1 MRRTSPLPSVLPTS
15 LTAPGSRPAPAPPH
29 SPTAGGASAPPA
41 DDASGYGPARPPA
54 PLARLGWDERWAHT
68 ARDAA
73 EDHPAGGGEP
83 LPARVA
89 RADKHSCDVLLPDSR
104 GLRQL
109 TVAWGPALSRA
120 TATDPTAVPAAGDWV
135 LLTGRR
141 DAGSGTDDA
150 SLTVHQVL
158 PRRTAV
164 VRAHVTPGSSHAQ
177 VLAANADVA
186 VVVEPM
192 APRPNAGRLERL
204 LALAWASGAQ
214 PVVVLTKADLV
225 PDPDEVL
232 GEVAPWAP
240 GTSVLA
246 TSAADGVGLDPLR
259 TFLRQGA
266 TLALLGASG
275 AGKSTLLNALVA
287 GDVMQTRGL
296 RADGK
301 GRHTTVTREL
311 HLGPDGGAV
320 LDTPGL
326 RTVGLAG
333 TEALDEVFP
342 EVEELAARCRFGDC
356 AHRTEPGCAVLAAVD
371 AGDLPPR
378 RLDSYRKLLRE
389 AEHQAARAD
398 ARVRAEQ
405 TGRLR
410 AQERA
415 RRKAPTRR

>member
-1 MRRTSPLPSVLPTS
+1 MSAHLPSPTGLAS
-15 LTAPGSRPAPAPPH
+15 PVTPAPAGTPAPFTALA
-29 SPTAGGASAPPA
+29 SPVRPDERPTA
-41 DDASGYGPARPPA
+41 
-54 PLARLGWDERWAHT
+54 LARLGWDERWADT
-68 ARDAA
+68 ARDAVA
-73 EDHPAGGGEP
+73 DHPAGAAE
-83 LPARVA
+83 LRPARVA
-89 RADKHSCDVLLPDSR
+89 RADKHSCDVLLPDDAED
-104 GLRQL
+104 LRQL
-109 TVAWGPALSRA
+109 AVAWGPALSRA
-120 TATDPTAVPAAGDWV
+120 TAADPTAVPAAGDWV
-135 LLTGRR
+135 LLSGRR
-141 DAGSGTDDA
+141 DPGVGAPSF
-150 SLTVHQVL
+150 TVDQVL

-164 VRAHVTPGSSHAQ
+164 VRAHVTPGSSHSQ

-192 APRPNAGRLERL
+192 APFPNAGRLERL
-204 LALAWASGAQ
+204 LALAWGSGAQ

-240 GTSVLA
+240 GARLLA

-259 TFLRQGA
+259 AFLREGA

-287 GDVMQTRGL
+287 DDVMRTRGL

-342 EVEELAARCRFGDC
+342 EVEELAAHCRFGDC
-356 AHRTEPGCAVLAAVD
+356 AHRTEPGCAVLAAVE
-371 AGDLPPR
+371 AGDLPAR

-415 RRKAPTRR
+415 RRRAPTRR